1 MIHKGQLQ
9 TAIKDRSTHNQSHN
23 ELFVL
28 DSSIFSNVFKKDI
41 KRVFIYKKSE
51 RLAKAVHLISPGF
64 NHSPA
69 LRQRVESLALSLI
82 DAAILPPAES
92 RELLSKEL
100 LALSS
105 FLSVAR
111 SSGTLSHMNV
121 DLISKEVHAL
131 LSEIAEYE
139 EPRFSMEES
148 VSLAEL
154 LTESEKNQ
162 HKATAEQKRI
172 VSRVVPEMKKTASSR
187 APKAEGKSKRQE
199 DILSIIKDKKEVYIK
214 DISTVLRDYSEK
226 TIQRELSAL
235 VLSGVLDKK
244 GDKRWTTY
252 QLSR

>member
-1 MIHKGQLQ
+1 MTHKGQIQ
-9 TAIKDRSTHNQSHN
+9 TAVKDTVAHNQSHN
-23 ELFVL
+23 DLFVL

-51 RLAKAVHLISPGF
+51 RLAKAIHLISPGF
-64 NHSPA
+64 AHSPA
-69 LRQRVESLALSLI
+69 LRQRIEGLALALI

-92 RELLSKEL
+92 RGVLSKEL

-121 DLISKEVHAL
+121 DLISKEVHSL

-139 EPRFSMEES
+139 EPRFSMEETL
-148 VSLAEL
+148 SLAEL
-154 LTESEKNQ
+154 LSESEKNQ
-162 HKATAEQKRI
+162 SKALGKQKSTRARSTAEDKK
-172 VSRVVPEMKKTASSR
+172 SREQNVPKT
-187 APKAEGKSKRQE
+187 ETHSKRQE
-199 DILSIIKDKKEVYIK
+199 EILSIIKDKKKVYIK

-226 TIQRELSAL
+226 TIQRELSSL
-235 VLSGVLDKK
+235 VLADVLEKR

-252 QLSR
+252 QLAG